1 MLLKFRVFRVYSMT
15 MLEKAI
21 IDKLLS
27 RITTGGLV
35 VHYWDKTTVH
45 YGPAKAKFEV
55 TIHHPRVVRAMAKN
69 LTLGVGEA
77 YMDGSL
83 EITGDITQ
91 VGRLVSDNQQ
101 AFNPLSRLAL
111 PRRRQPNRPDS
122 QRRLVQHHYDLGN
135 DFYRLWLDE
144 SMTYSCAYFKDPHDS
159 LEQAQNQKIDHILRK
174 LQLRP
179 GQTLLDIGC
188 GWGKLLIAAA
198 KDYNVRGHGITL
210 SQEQFDLATRRVEA
224 AGLADQIKIELI
236 GYHDLATRDL
246 TFDRIV
252 SVGMYEHVGY
262 RNHAGYFKATGK
274 LLAPDGLSLLHT
286 ITTTHIQPND
296 AWIDKYIFPGGSL
309 PTVAETASRLQASGF
324 ELQDYENLRYHYAL
338 TLDEWLRRFEAHR
351 GQVEKMYDERFYRMW
366 RLYLAGSVSGFRY
379 GDLSLSQFVFTKGP
393 NPSWPL
399 TREFLYQ

>member
-1 MLLKFRVFRVYSMT
+1 

-35 VHYWDKTTVH
+35 VHYWDKTTVR
-45 YGPAKAKFEV
+45 YGPDKPYFEL
-55 TIHHPRVVRAMAKN
+55 TIRHPRVVRAMAKN
-69 LTLGVGEA
+69 LTLGFGEA
-77 YMDGSL
+77 YMDGSV
-83 EITGDITQ
+83 EIEGEITQ
-91 VGRLVSDNQQ
+91 VGRLVSDNPR
-101 AFNPLSRLAL
+101 AFNALSRFGIPL
-111 PRRRQPNRPDS
+111 RRQPNRPQS

-144 SMTYSCAYFKDPHDS
+144 SMTYSCAYFKNPHDS

-174 LQLRP
+174 LQLRK

-188 GWGKLLIAAA
+188 GWGKLLITAA
-198 KDYNVRGHGITL
+198 KDYGIRGHGITL
-210 SQEQFDLATRRVEA
+210 SQEQFDLATKRVEA
-224 AGLADQIKIELI
+224 AGLAGQIKIELI
-236 GYHDLATRDL
+236 GYHELAGQDL

-262 RNHAGYFKATGK
+262 HNHPGYFKAVDK

-286 ITTTHIQPND
+286 ITTTRLRPND

-309 PTVAETASRLQASGF
+309 PTVAETASHMQAHGF

-338 TLDEWLRRFEAHR
+338 TLDEWLRRFESH
-351 GQVEKMYDERFYRMW
+351 GDQVAEMYDERFYRMW
-366 RLYLAGSVSGFRY
+366 RLYLGGSVSGFRY
-379 GDLSLSQFVFTKGP
+379 GDLSLSQFVMTKGP
-393 NPSWPL
+393 NPSLPL
-399 TREFLYQ
+399 TRDFLYK